1 MKLYNKNMM
10 MSDDLLGEA
19 IIKVSGLCVAGG
31 IDDWWKVGYK
41 GKDGGAIRFNCLWI
55 PAET

>member
-1 MKLYNKNMM
+1 MM